1 MFANSGGP
9 GKGSQVTFWVP
20 RRDDDLVMPN
30 TELLT
35 PRSENEVLQAN
46 STGDK
51 KTVLLVEDN
60 PINQLVVK

>member
-9 GKGSQVTFWVP
+9 GKGSQFTFWVP